1 MISVKLI
8 MGVFKSV
15 ERIVYPST
23 PVSTGSVVERIMPMN
38 SNIPEEIV
46 VIQEAQRKDYKA
58 GHIVNME
65 HMQYEHYQNTMGL

>member
-8 MGVFKSV
+8 MGVLKRV

-23 PVSTGSVVERIMPMN
+23 PVSTESIVERIMPMN

-46 VIQEAQRKDYKA
+46 VIQEPKRVYKS

-65 HMQYEHYQNTMGL
+65 HMQYEHYQNTIGL

>member
-8 MGVFKSV
+8 QGVFKRV

-23 PVSTGSVVERIMPMN
+23 PVSTESIVERIMPMN

-46 VIQEAQRKDYKA
+46 VIQASKMNYKA

-65 HMQYEHYQNTMGL
+65 HMQYEHLQNTIGL